1 VRRAMGATLGAR
13 SPAVMAAIGLL
24 ATLAGCGDPKG
35 RINSEL
41 SALDR
46 HFADKAT
53 SPASAQSWLEH
64 RGYKCVGEPS
74 KFAYEEGSSESA
86 LHWTLCT
93 SNVYVARDLVC
104 GYYIEVHLVPQKE
117 PSPRIP
123 LISARIEESC
133 I

>member
-1 VRRAMGATLGAR
+1 MHRAMGAIWGTR
-13 SPAVMAAIGLL
+13 SAAVIAAIGLCV
-24 ATLAGCGDPKG
+24 TLAGCGDPKVEM
-35 RINSEL
+35 NSEL

-46 HFADKAT
+46 HFADSRT

-64 RGYKCVGEPS
+64 RGYKCVGEPG
-74 KFAYEEGSSESA
+74 KFAYEEGAPGPA

-93 SNVYVARDLVC
+93 SSVYVAHDLVC
-104 GYYIEVHLVPQKE
+104 GYYIEVHLVPQKT

-123 LISARIEESC
+123 RISARIEESC